1 MKSKIYSNQDGST
14 LICALCTILIISII
28 GANVLL
34 NCTTRYNVS
43 SKQVKG
49 WKEALYAAEGGADIA
64 FSEVR
69 KPYVTPASTAFSAG
83 NGWTATAG
91 PSYTSYSRTDGQPY
105 SWLKVGQNNSLSAN
119 VTVDQLTA
127 TLSGQPQYY
136 YRIRSQG
143 TAMLF
148 GLPRVGMD
156 DRMTNV
162 TKGDSL
168 LRKIDFKYDHFKAAY
183 GDGDGHN
190 KAIQAVQYPQITRR
204 IETIAVP
211 QLASFAGGVEVGNAF
226 AGPGHAG
233 LIDSYNSMN
242 GAYPGTSIAA
252 NPVPPTDPNY
262 KYYIYS
268 RQANVS
274 VGTASFTD
282 WGPIYGNVTTNGGNV
297 TSSSAQISGTIDNSV
312 AFTLT
317 PLVIPNTGV
326 ATGFATGSGTTL
338 DLSTAPAGT
347 GTTPLAPAKYV
358 YSSLSS
364 GLTIPGLL
372 GTDKTLPSYNKPIE
386 TYVTIVVGSA
396 GSQTGDIGGITLGA
410 GVNAKIYFTGSL
422 NVNASALVNNNVDG
436 AAGVY
441 NADGSLSTDYS
452 RAGHLQFYGISP
464 TDGSTQSIAITPGGG
479 SNKDVYATIYAPS
492 ASISVTGN
500 VNWYGAIV
508 GSSFS
513 GNGNGGGNTSFHFD
527 TQIAGDGV
535 VTDYQIAS
543 YIEDVR

>member
-1 MKSKIYSNQDGST
+1 M
-14 LICALCTILIISII
+14 IISLI
-28 GANVLL
+28 GANVLI

-43 SKQVKG
+43 CKQVKA

-69 KPYVTPASTAFSAG
+69 RPYVNPSSIPFSSG

-91 PSYTSYSRTDGQPY
+91 ASGTSYSRTDGQAY
-105 SWLKVGQNNSLSAN
+105 SWLKVGQNNSLSAI
-119 VTVDQLTA
+119 VTVDCLTA
-127 TLSGQPQYY
+127 TLYGQLQYY

-143 TAMLF
+143 TATLF

-156 DRMTNV
+156 DRMDKL

-183 GDGDGHN
+183 GDGDGN
-190 KAIQAVQYPQITRR
+190 AKAIQAVPYPKITRR

-211 QLASFAGGVEVGNAF
+211 QLAFFKGLRVGSAF

-233 LIDSYNSMN
+233 VVDSYDSKN

-262 KYYIYS
+262 QYYISS
-268 RQANVS
+268 RSANVS

-297 TSSSAQISGTIDNSV
+297 TASTDQITGTIDNNV
-312 AFTLT
+312 PFTIP
-317 PLVIPNTGV
+317 PLVVPDTGV
-326 ATGFATGSGTTL
+326 GSGFTAATGTTL
-338 DLSTAPAGT
+338 DLSSMPSGT
-347 GTTPLAPAKYV
+347 GTTPSAPAKYV

-364 GLTIPGLL
+364 GLTINGLL
-372 GTDKTLPSYNKPIE
+372 GTDKTLPSYNQPIE
-386 TYVTIVVGSA
+386 TYVTIIVGSA
-396 GSQTGDIGGITLGA
+396 GSTTGDISGITIGK

-441 NADGSLSTDYS
+441 NADGSASIDYS
-452 RAGHLQFYGISP
+452 RAGHLQFYGVSP

-479 SNKDVYATIYAPS
+479 SNKDVYATIYAPG
-492 ASISVTGN
+492 ANISLTGN
-500 VNWYGAIV
+500 VNLYGAVI
-508 GSSFS
+508 GRSFS
-513 GNGNGGGNTSFHFD
+513 GNGSGGGNTSFHFD
-527 TQIAGDGV
+527 TELSGDWL
-535 VTDYQIAS
+535 VTDYKIAS
-543 YIEDVR
+543 YIEDIR